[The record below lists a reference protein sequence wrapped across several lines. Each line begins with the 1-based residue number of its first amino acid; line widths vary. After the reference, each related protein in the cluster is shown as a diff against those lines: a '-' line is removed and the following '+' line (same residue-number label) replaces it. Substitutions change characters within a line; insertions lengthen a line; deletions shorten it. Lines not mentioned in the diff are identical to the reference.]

1 MLLVGEIVFPSAL
14 QGLVQVMYM
23 KENLELTHPFCGVDL
38 PGPLCLLTS
47 TPFIFKF
54 DTNDKT
60 LVIILYFIIF
70 PGFLFFLSVLVWW
83 CVGALQDLLNENGHG
98 RVAYHPVLLEWTDLS
113 CKHIKAR
120 ASLFPGNLLAET
132 FYFEAVGLCTVDR
145 VLDDQGEQ
153 VFPMFFPQRVRTSP
167 DYV

>member
-1 MLLVGEIVFPSAL
+1 MG
-14 QGLVQVMYM
+14 
-23 KENLELTHPFCGVDL
+23 
-38 PGPLCLLTS
+38 
-47 TPFIFKF
+47 
-54 DTNDKT
+54 
-60 LVIILYFIIF
+60 
-70 PGFLFFLSVLVWW
+70 

-153 VFPMFFPQRVRTSP
+153 VFTMFFHNVSEPVAITFEVEGTFNRITATQSWEQTSDEALKRDEGLCNGKYHTKTKKSYP
-167 DYV
+167 NP

>member
-54 DTNDKT
+54 DTNYKT

-70 PGFLFFLSVLVWW
+70 PGFLFFLSVLVWGVW
-83 CVGALQDLLNENGHG
+83 
-98 RVAYHPVLLEWTDLS
+98 VLYR
-113 CKHIKAR
+113 I
-120 ASLFPGNLLAET
+120 F
-132 FYFEAVGLCTVDR
+132 
-145 VLDDQGEQ
+145 
-153 VFPMFFPQRVRTSP
+153 
-167 DYV
+167 